1 MIRGIHHAAISTP
14 DIDKAIEFYCGLLG
28 FEQLMKAGWPK
39 GVKMLD
45 DLVGLKDSASQVAM
59 LKKGNAYLELF
70 QYESPVPKEADPNRP
85 VNDHGFT
92 HICLDVTD
100 LDGEYERLKAAGMHF
115 HCAPIDMP
123 GEKTVYGRDPFGNVL
138 ELQEVKNPD
147 SPSALRYAE

>member
-1 MIRGIHHAAISTP
+1 
-14 DIDKAIEFYCGLLG
+14 
-28 FEQLMKAGWPK
+28 
-39 GVKMLD
+39 
-45 DLVGLKDSASQVAM
+45 M

-123 GEKTVYGRDPFGNVL
+123 NEKTVYGRDPFGNVL
-138 ELQEVKNPD
+138 ELQEIKNPD
-147 SPSALRYAE
+147 SPTALRYAE